1 MDELI
6 QSMNDFLSKEPEK
19 RFGELMAIL
28 NYSENAQ
35 AMGAL
40 GLVFSACTEEEQL
53 IVSQKLGDSRLE
65 NPMDFPLPL
74 IQMFFADARIEA
86 GPDAISELCCSLL
99 GHQDPKLRE
108 NTLSLLEQGTIPLY
122 EHTKCQLI
130 LMLGDPE
137 EKIRQLAAETT
148 MIYSG
153 PDEMLPER
161 FFSTFY
167 LEDVRAGKFLAK
179 EIETHEDAV
188 MFLYLCFAY
197 SEKGQAGTTDPEFSS
212 ILITSLHSSL
222 DKSKIAFPEAASDAL
237 ELFCARTT
245 NLRQLTKKDKAMLQ
259 KNLKKEVQELVN
271 ATGGNLPS
279 RFPRP
284 NKTPFASKTGK
295 KAKAKA

>member
-28 NYSENAQ
+28 NYPENAQ

-40 GLVFSACTEEEQL
+40 GLVFPSCTEEEQL
-53 IVSQKLGDSRLE
+53 IVSQKLSESRLK
-65 NPMDFPLPL
+65 NPMNFPPSL
-74 IQMFFADARIEA
+74 IQMFFTDARIEA
-86 GPDAISELCCSLL
+86 EPGSISELCCSLL
-99 GHQDPKLRE
+99 GHQDPELRE
-108 NTLSLLEQGTIPLY
+108 NTLSLLEQGIIPLY

-130 LMLGDPE
+130 LMLGDPK

-148 MIYSG
+148 MSYSG
-153 PDEMLPER
+153 PDEMLPEK

-167 LEDVRAGKFLAK
+167 LEDVRAGKFLAQ

-197 SEKGQAGTTDPEFSS
+197 SEKGQVETTDPEFSS
-212 ILITSLHSSL
+212 TLITFLHSSL
-222 DKSKIAFPEAASDAL
+222 DKSKIVFPEAVSDAI
-237 ELFCARTT
+237 ELFCKRTT

-259 KNLKKEVQELVN
+259 KDLRKEVQGLIN
-271 ATGGNLPS
+271 ATGGNLAS

-284 NKTPFASKTGK
+284 NKTPFASKTRK
-295 KAKAKA
+295 PAKAKA